1 MQIVSACKTFAI
13 TAVRRFS
20 RSISQ
25 RSGRS
30 FLSNLDRARLQEI
43 VSRNRCALQKID
55 NWLPPGIIE
64 KSVFRYGI
72 TPQVETALNLPLDN
86 RCTHADLLAY
96 LACFGSLR
104 AESCKYLELGVSV
117 GKTIWQILNTC
128 APCAC
133 WGLDIE
139 EINPALRRQL
149 DEQSREEW
157 PTPADS
163 IKSTPSSIS
172 RFIHRPSGSKVTYIC
187 ADIYD
192 ERAWQ
197 LLSGQQFNLVFS
209 DALHSTEALDF
220 EWRHM
225 VSDEILAP
233 GGLAIMWD
241 DLDGPMRKWFNG
253 KRDAIAAQLAVDRK
267 QVITLYCNG
276 WLGQREW
283 PHRLGLAFR

>member
-1 MQIVSACKTFAI
+1 M
-13 TAVRRFS
+13 
-20 RSISQ
+20 
-25 RSGRS
+25 
-30 FLSNLDRARLQEI
+30 
-43 VSRNRCALQKID
+43 
-55 NWLPPGIIE
+55 
-64 KSVFRYGI
+64 
-72 TPQVETALNLPLDN
+72 
-86 RCTHADLLAY
+86 
-96 LACFGSLR
+96 
-104 AESCKYLELGVSV
+104 
-117 GKTIWQILNTC
+117 
-128 APCAC
+128 
-133 WGLDIE
+133 
-139 EINPALRRQL
+139 

-172 RFIHRPSGSKVTYIC
+172 RFIHRPSGGKVTYIC

-233 GGLAIMWD
+233 GCLAIMWD

-276 WLGQREW
+276 WLRRESGLIVLDW
-283 PHRLGLAFR
+283 PLDRRSHIPLDENRAFEFRRPRTAQNLSAQASDRADTATGALRRLGK